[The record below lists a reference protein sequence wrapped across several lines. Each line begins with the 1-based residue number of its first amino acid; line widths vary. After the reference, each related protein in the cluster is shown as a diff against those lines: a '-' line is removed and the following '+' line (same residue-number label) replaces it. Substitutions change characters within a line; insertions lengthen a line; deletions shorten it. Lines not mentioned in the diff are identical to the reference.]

1 MKNVKPNHSKPI
13 VCLDAGHYG
22 KYNRSPAVKS
32 YYESDM
38 AWKLHL
44 LLKGELESYDI
55 EVMTTRKNKD
65 KDLGLNARGR
75 ASEDSDLLL
84 SLHSNAVGSG
94 INESVD
100 YVAVY
105 HLYEDAGTDVDDM
118 SKELAQLIAPVIAD
132 TMGVKQGAKV
142 LTRRGSGDHNR
153 DGVLNDNYYSVLN
166 GCRLVGTPGLI
177 LEHSFHTNTQATKW
191 LLDDANLKKLAKAEA
206 AVVADYFGMTEQK
219 APEKEKTE
227 KKTDLQVDG
236 KWGPATTTR
245 LQQIFGTTVDGKVS
259 NQWAKYKTSNPGLTG
274 GWDWKDKPNG
284 KGSQLIKV
292 MQNWAGMP
300 SSAQDG
306 EIGPKTITAFQ
317 KKLGTFED
325 GCVSNPSQMVKAL
338 QNWANKQ

>member
-1 MKNVKPNHSKPI
+1 MKNVKAGHSKPI

-55 EVMTTRKNKD
+55 QVETTRANKD
-65 KDLGLNARGR
+65 KDLGLKARGR
-75 ASEDSDLLL
+75 ASEGCDLML
-84 SLHSNAVGSG
+84 SLHSNAVGSRV
-94 INESVD
+94 NESVD

-105 HLYEDAGTDVDDM
+105 HLYEDAGTDVDDK
-118 SKELAQLIAPVIAD
+118 SKALAKMLAPVIAD
-132 TMGVKQGAKV
+132 TMGVKQGATV
-142 LTRRGSGDHNR
+142 LTRRGNGDHNG
-153 DGVLNDNYYSVLN
+153 DGFLNDNYYSVLN

-191 LLDDANLKKLAKAEA
+191 LLDDANLVKLAKAEA
-206 AVVADYFGMTEQK
+206 AVVADFFGMTKKESPQK
-219 APEKEKTE
+219 ET
-227 KKTDLQVDG
+227 TVLQEDG
-236 KWGPATTTR
+236 KWGTDTTTR

-284 KGSQLIKV
+284 KGSQLIKA
-292 MQNWAGMP
+292 MQKWAGMP
-300 SSAQDG
+300 SSDRDG
-306 EIGPKTITAFQ
+306 EIGPKTLKAFQ
-317 KKLGTFED
+317 KKLGTTVD

-338 QNWANKQ
+338 QRWANKQ